1 MNKIE
6 VLNNNYT
13 RAFAERQKNNPVFIN
28 PVEGVQNRVKT
39 SFSVYERTNKVENVQ
54 TDYQKVVEG
63 FVKQDRRISHYQ
75 PNFAHTVNISK

>member
-13 RAFAERQKNNPVFIN
+13 RALAERQKNNPGFVN
-28 PVEGVQNRVKT
+28 PVEGAQNRVKT

-75 PNFAHTVNISK
+75 PNFARTVNISK